1 MCCNSP
7 LIASCCCDQESR
19 IAEAKLIF
27 AEGSALSAEE
37 LAAMDAEG
45 SVRRCR
51 SYWGEEFG
59 DEYEAMASDAGV
71 GPAALMMV

>member
-1 MCCNSP
+1 MCYNS
-7 LIASCCCDQESR
+7 LIVLCCCDQESR

-37 LAAMDAEG
+37 VAAMDAEG

-59 DEYEAMASDAGV
+59 DEYEAMASDAGL